1 MPEPDRLLF
10 IREREVIDSPRNQ
23 KFDFITKMV
32 TSIFGA
38 FGSTISIVDHTRIW
52 FKSEFGLGANEIPLE
67 LGLCGSAYKYDEFY
81 YIEDALNHE
90 IAKCNSLVTHAPY
103 LRFYAAIPIK
113 IRGYHVGTL
122 SLLDTKPRILNSRD
136 VELFEQFGNM
146 VNVLFEEEIN
156 SKENIHSLEN
166 RLQTF
171 RKFLDSTNEI
181 ITYVDRNLKL
191 QYINQA
197 GKNIT
202 NYFFKRSPDLGDNCF
217 DYILPE
223 NKAEFK
229 RYFNLVMDGIPQHFE
244 KYLDGVCYNFEMS
257 PVYEKDQ
264 VMGVVFYVRD
274 ISDKMFK
281 TTQLININQLLKEI
295 VWKQS
300 HVVRKPL
307 ANILGL
313 ISILDSSKDEKV
325 QKQIKERIMS
335 SADEQDT
342 IIHQVIKESEGLLG
356 ENDAMLPD
364 S

>member
-1 MPEPDRLLF
+1 
-10 IREREVIDSPRNQ
+10 
-23 KFDFITKMV
+23 
-32 TSIFGA
+32 
-38 FGSTISIVDHTRIW
+38 
-52 FKSEFGLGANEIPLE
+52 
-67 LGLCGSAYKYDEFY
+67 
-81 YIEDALNHE
+81 
-90 IAKCNSLVTHAPY
+90 
-103 LRFYAAIPIK
+103 
-113 IRGYHVGTL
+113 
-122 SLLDTKPRILNSRD
+122 
-136 VELFEQFGNM
+136 
-146 VNVLFEEEIN
+146 
-156 SKENIHSLEN
+156 
-166 RLQTF
+166 
-171 RKFLDSTNEI
+171 
-181 ITYVDRNLKL
+181 
-191 QYINQA
+191 
-197 GKNIT
+197 
-202 NYFFKRSPDLGDNCF
+202 
-217 DYILPE
+217 
-223 NKAEFK
+223 
-229 RYFNLVMDGIPQHFE
+229 MDGIPQHFE

-313 ISILDSSKDEKV
+313 ISILVKIMKFSLCVKWHMSEKV

-335 SADEQDT
+335 SADELDT